1 MSKFTFIKEPDPDNW
16 IEDGDGKLTVEINAL
31 ELDRI
36 LEEFTYFLRGA
47 GFFVDGHL
55 EVVYDEEL
63 IAVKDDEDL
72 DDIDQFFN
80 KASETAK
87 KLDEDGGYR
96 PGYHRPIH
104 NNPQTDDE

>member
-55 EVVYDEEL
+55 ELVYDEDL
-63 IAVKDDEDL
+63 ITINDDEDL
-72 DDIDQFFN
+72 DNLDQWFG
-80 KASETAK
+80 TAK
-87 KLDEDGGYR
+87 TVAQSIDSGDYVPPKLD
-96 PGYHRPIH
+96 
-104 NNPQTDDE
+104 QTLE